1 MRQVVLIAPLLSV
14 LAHSTIVLAQ
24 VAEGGGIL
32 YGSEIGVVV
41 TAPKGWL
48 FDTKSG
54 TGKGVP
60 AVMYPTG
67 STWANANERMY
78 VNIVKSRDETLD
90 SFIAGDIEKFKS
102 ASSSLT
108 VEK

>member
-1 MRQVVLIAPLLSV
+1 
-14 LAHSTIVLAQ
+14 
-24 VAEGGGIL
+24 
-32 YGSEIGVVV
+32 
-41 TAPKGWL
+41 
-48 FDTKSG
+48 
-54 TGKGVP
+54 
-60 AVMYPTG
+60 MYPTG